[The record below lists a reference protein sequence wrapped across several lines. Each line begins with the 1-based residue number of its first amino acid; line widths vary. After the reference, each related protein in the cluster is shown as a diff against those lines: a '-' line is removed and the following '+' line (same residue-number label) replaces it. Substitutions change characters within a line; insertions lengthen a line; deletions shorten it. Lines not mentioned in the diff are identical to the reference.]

1 MKAGAE
7 SAPARKTA
15 QTMGDNILTERIPI
29 AGSPRWSPIGGPG
42 LGVKVDDDKAAKYHA
57 AYREHGEFPTYLRK
71 VAAADGKPG
80 PKRKS
85 MAGMPAK
92 RR

>member
-42 LGVKVDDDKAAKYHA
+42 LGVEVDEDKVAKYHA
-57 AYREHGEFPTYLRK
+57 EYRKHG
-71 VAAADGKPG
+71 
-80 PKRKS
+80 
-85 MAGMPAK
+85 
-92 RR
+92 